1 MINRHHADIFKGDG
15 VNPAPY
21 ATSVAREVTLRE
33 AVDAMSKVVKTIPTN
48 RNDSHLFHNA
58 LDALEWYLSK
68 QNDNSRR
75 LENEYN
81 DRFSS

>member
-1 MINRHHADIFKGDG
+1 MNKHHADIFKGDG

-33 AVDAMSKVVKTIPTN
+33 AVAAMSKVVKTIPTN
-48 RNDSHLFHNA
+48 RNDSELLHNA
-58 LDALEWYLSK
+58 LIALEWYLSK
-68 QNDNSRR
+68 QNENSRR
-75 LENEYN
+75 LEDEHN